1 MMRRSVEELIRK
13 DLVLSFFDGEDGS
26 KELLGVWILRFSEV
40 MDLFYDLAMLH
51 DDDVV
56 AEAVCESEVMADEH
70 VGDVS
75 LFLQTI
81 KQIEDGLLDGYVESG
96 GGFVADDDFRLE
108 DEGARDSDTLALAA
122 GHVVRI
128 AVSEVFGKVDQAE
141 HFLRLGFD
149 ILLIDHAEVFERFTD
164 DLLDALLRIEGGGGV
179 LEDHLDGF
187 SVLAEGFAF
196 EIGDV
201 LAVENDFPAGHGVEA
216 GEHFGEGGFAGAG
229 FTDDAD
235 GFPFV
240 DGDIDVV
247 SGGQLLAVSQVE
259 DFADVDHLEDFFS
272 VVFHASSPPIFGTAA
287 RSIRVYSSFG

>member
-1 MMRRSVEELIRK
+1 MMQRSVEELVWK
-13 DLVLSFFDGEDGS
+13 DLVLPFFDGEDGRE
-26 KELLGVWILRFSEV
+26 ELLGVRIFRFSEV
-40 MDLFYDLAMLH
+40 VDLFYDLAMLH

-56 AEAVCESEVMADEH
+56 AEAVCESKVMADEH
-70 VGDVS
+70 VGHVG

-108 DEGARDSDTLALAA
+108 DEGARDSDTLALSA

-128 AVSEVFGKVDQAE
+128 AVSEVFGEVDQSE
-141 HFLRLGFD
+141 HFLRFGFD
-149 ILLIDHAEVFERFTD
+149 VLLRNHAEVFERFAD
-164 DLLDALLRIEGGGGV
+164 DFLDTLLRIESGGGV
-179 LEDHLDGF
+179 LENHLDGL

-216 GEHFGEGGFAGAG
+216 GQHLGEGGLAGTR
-229 FTDDAD
+229 FPDDAD
-235 GFPFV
+235 GFAFM

-247 SGGQLLAVSQVE
+247 SGGQRLAVTEVE
-259 DFADVDHLEDFFS
+259 DLADVDHLEDFFS
-272 VVFHASSPPIFGTAA
+272 VVFHASLPPIFGTAA

>member
-1 MMRRSVEELIRK
+1 MRRSVEELVWK
-13 DLVLSFFDGEDGS
+13 DLVLPFFDGEDRS
-26 KELLGVWILRFSEV
+26 EELLGVRIFRFSEV
-40 MDLFYDLAMLH
+40 VDLFYDLAMLH

-56 AEAVCESEVMADEH
+56 AEAVCESKVMADEH
-70 VGDVS
+70 VGDMS
-75 LFLQTI
+75 LFLQTVEQF
-81 KQIEDGLLDGYVESG
+81 KDGLLDGYVESG

-128 AVSEVFGKVDQAE
+128 AFSEVFGEVDQAE
-141 HFLRLGFD
+141 HFLRFGFD
-149 ILLIDHAEVFERFTD
+149 VLLSDHAEVFKRFTD
-164 DLLDALLRIEGGGGV
+164 DFLDALLGIESGRGV

-201 LAVENDFPAGHGVEA
+201 LAVENDFSAGHGVEA
-216 GEHFGEGGFAGAG
+216 GQHLGEGGLAGAG

-235 GFPFV
+235 GFAFM

-247 SGGQLLAVSQVE
+247 SGGERLAV
-259 DFADVDHLEDFFS
+259 
-272 VVFHASSPPIFGTAA
+272 T
-287 RSIRVYSSFG
+287 

>member
-1 MMRRSVEELIRK
+1 MMQRLVEELVRK

-56 AEAVCESEVMADEH
+56 AEAVCESKVMADEH
-70 VGDVS
+70 VCHVG
-75 LFLQTI
+75 LFLQTN
-81 KQIEDGLLDGYVESG
+81 KQIEDGLLDGYVESR
-96 GGFVADDDFRLE
+96 GGFVADDDLRLE

-128 AVSEVFGKVDQAE
+128 AIGEIFGKIDQTE

-164 DLLDALLRIEGGGGV
+164 DLLDALLRIESGGGV
-179 LEDHLDGF
+179 LKDHLDGF
-187 SVLAEGFAF
+187 AVLAEGFAF

-201 LAVENDFPAGHGVEA
+201 FAVKNDFPAGHGVKT
-216 GEHFGEGGFAGAG
+216 GQHLGKGGLAGAG
-229 FTDDAD
+229 FPDDTD
-235 GFPFV
+235 GLPFV
-240 DGDIDVV
+240 DGDIDVF
-247 SGGQLLAVSQVE
+247 GCMELLAVTEVE
-259 DFADVDHLEDFFS
+259 DLADVDHLEDFFS
-272 VVFHASSPPIFGTAA
+272 VVFHASLPPIFGTAA